1 MKTFNMYV
9 KTLIPNEK
17 GTILLVKEKR
27 MDERPR
33 WDLPGVALT
42 EDESF
47 DEAVTKG
54 IQKEIGYYV
63 YPGKIVGVKDFVT
76 HDEKEINVI
85 MDANILNGDI
95 LLNDHYE
102 KYSWV
107 SMERITEY
115 PLAPW
120 FNEYMKRN
128 KRPFEDVEY
137 EIEQINQR
145 QHKRRELIQE
155 DIVSSRSDDSIY
167 KIEDKEV
174 GESVKNSFGLLK
186 DTIIRTFHPKQANV
200 RRTQPKENIIY
211 QTTTSSENDIIPETS
226 SENDIIPETHDDD
239 EITTISTEK
248 PKIRKI
254 RENNRPYIR
263 KVKESTEKISFNT
276 NRKAS
281 NWKEKLNNINKT
293 PSNNERR
300 PAPKPRRR
308 Q

>member
-9 KTLIPNEK
+9 KTLIPNEQ
-17 GTILLVKEKR
+17 GRILLVKEKR

-33 WDLPGVALT
+33 WDLPGVAVT

-47 DEAVTKG
+47 DEAISKSM
-54 IQKEIGYYV
+54 QKEIGYYV

-76 HDEKEINVI
+76 HETKEINVI
-85 MDANILNGDI
+85 MEANILNGDI

-102 KYSWV
+102 KYAWV
-107 SMERITEY
+107 SIDRISEY
-115 PLAPW
+115 PLTPW

-145 QHKRRELIQE
+145 QNKRKELIQE
-155 DIVSSRSDDSIY
+155 DMISRKNKESIY
-167 KIEDKEV
+167 TIEDNEV

-186 DTIIRTFHPKQANV
+186 DTIIRTFHPKQAQIH
-200 RRTQPKENIIY
+200 RTHPKENVVFD
-211 QTTTSSENDIIPETS
+211 TNSENEIIPDTQS
-226 SENDIIPETHDDD
+226 D
-239 EITTISTEK
+239 EEEVTTISTEK

-276 NRKAS
+276 NMKRS

-293 PSNNERR
+293 PSNNEKRVV
-300 PAPKPRRR
+300 PKPKRRR
-308 Q
+308 

>member
-1 MKTFNMYV
+1 MYV

-17 GTILLVKEKR
+17 GKILLVKEKR

-47 DEAVTKG
+47 DEAVTKS

-63 YPGKIVGVKDFVT
+63 YPGKIIGVKDFIT
-76 HDEKEINVI
+76 HETKEINVI
-85 MDANILNGDI
+85 MEANILNGDI

-145 QHKRRELIQE
+145 QYKRRELIQE
-155 DIVSSRSDDSIY
+155 DIISRRSDDSIY
-167 KIEDKEV
+167 KIEDNEV

-200 RRTQPKENIIY
+200 RRTQPKENVIY
-211 QTTTSSENDIIPETS
+211 STTNNDKEDIIPDAQED
-226 SENDIIPETHDDD
+226 E

>member
-17 GTILLVKEKR
+17 GKILLVKEKR
-27 MDERPR
+27 MDELPR

-47 DEAVTKG
+47 DEAVSKS

-63 YPGKIVGVKDFVT
+63 YPGKIIGVKDYIT
-76 HDEKEINVI
+76 HETKEINVI
-85 MDANILNGDI
+85 MEANILNGDI

-102 KYSWV
+102 KYAWV
-107 SMERITEY
+107 SMERIGEY
-115 PLAPW
+115 PLTPW

-137 EIEQINQR
+137 EIEKINQR
-145 QHKRRELIQE
+145 QNKRKELIQE
-155 DIVSSRSDDSIY
+155 DIISRRDDDSIY
-167 KIEDKEV
+167 RIDDNEV

-186 DTIIRTFHPKQANV
+186 DTIIRTFHPKQAKV
-200 RRTQPKENIIY
+200 TRTYPKENKIY
-211 QTTTSSENDIIPETS
+211 ESLNNDAENDIIPDS
-226 SENDIIPETHDDD
+226 SDDD
-239 EITTISTEK
+239 EVTTISTEK

-254 RENNRPYIR
+254 REGNRPYIR

-276 NRKAS
+276 NINRS

-293 PSNNERR
+293 SSNNERR
-300 PAPKPRRR
+300 PVPKPKRK

>member
-17 GTILLVKEKR
+17 GKILLVKEKR

-107 SMERITEY
+107 SMERISEY
-115 PLAPW
+115 PL
-120 FNEYMKRN
+120 KRN

-200 RRTQPKENIIY
+200 RRTQPKENVIY
-211 QTTTSSENDIIPETS
+211 QTTTNSENDIIPETS

>member
-17 GTILLVKEKR
+17 GKILLVKEKR

-47 DEAVTKG
+47 DEAVTKS

-63 YPGKIVGVKDFVT
+63 YPGKIIGVKDFIT
-76 HDEKEINVI
+76 HETKEINVI
-85 MDANILNGDI
+85 MEANILNGDI

-145 QHKRRELIQE
+145 QYKRRELIQE
-155 DIVSSRSDDSIY
+155 DIISRRSDDSIY
-167 KIEDKEV
+167 KIEDNEV

-200 RRTQPKENIIY
+200 RRTQPKENVIY
-211 QTTTSSENDIIPETS
+211 STTNNDKEDIIPDAQED
-226 SENDIIPETHDDD
+226 E

>member
-17 GTILLVKEKR
+17 GKILLVKEKR
-27 MDERPR
+27 MDELPR
-33 WDLPGVALT
+33 WDLPGVTLT

-47 DEAVTKG
+47 DEAVTKS

-63 YPGKIVGVKDFVT
+63 YPGKIVGVKDFIT
-76 HDEKEINVI
+76 HDSKEINVI
-85 MDANILNGDI
+85 MEANILNGDI
-95 LLNDHYE
+95 ILNNHYE

-107 SMERITEY
+107 SMDRISEY

-145 QHKRRELIQE
+145 QNKRKELIQE
-155 DIVSSRSDDSIY
+155 DIVPGRNDTSIY
-167 KIEDKEV
+167 KIEDNEV

-200 RRTQPKENIIY
+200 HRTQPKENVIY
-211 QTTTSSENDIIPETS
+211 STTSNSTEDIIP
-226 SENDIIPETHDDD
+226 DRPDDE

-300 PAPKPRRR
+300 PVPKPKRR

>member
-9 KTLIPNEK
+9 RTLIPNESGK
-17 GTILLVKEKR
+17 ILLVKEKR
-27 MDERPR
+27 MDEKPR

-47 DEAVTKG
+47 DEAISKNM
-54 IQKEIGYYV
+54 QKEIGYYV
-63 YPGKIVGVKDFVT
+63 YPGKIVGVKDYVT
-76 HDEKEINVI
+76 HDAKEINVI
-85 MDANILNGDI
+85 MEENILNGEI
-95 LLNDHYE
+95 LLNNHYE

-107 SMERITEY
+107 SPDRISEY

-128 KRPFEDVEY
+128 NRPFEDVAY
-137 EIEQINQR
+137 EIELINQR
-145 QHKRRELIQE
+145 QNKRKELIQE
-155 DIVSSRSDDSIY
+155 DIISNRKEESRFRISESIP
-167 KIEDKEV
+167 KRDNNDV

-186 DTIIRTFHPKQANV
+186 DTIVRTFHPKQANV
-200 RRTQPKENIIY
+200 HRTQPKENKLY
-211 QTTTSSENDIIPETS
+211 ETAPDTSNDIIPDRS
-226 SENDIIPETHDDD
+226 DDE

-276 NRKAS
+276 NRKGA
-281 NWKEKLNNINKT
+281 NWKEKINNMNKT

-300 PAPKPRRR
+300 PVPKPKRR

>member
-1 MKTFNMYV
+1 MYV

-17 GTILLVKEKR
+17 GKILLVKEKR

-47 DEAVTKG
+47 DEAVTKS

-63 YPGKIVGVKDFVT
+63 YPGKIVGVKDFIT
-76 HDEKEINVI
+76 HETKEINVI
-85 MDANILNGDI
+85 MEANILNGDI

-145 QHKRRELIQE
+145 QYKRRELIQE
-155 DIVSSRSDDSIY
+155 DIISRRSDDSIY
-167 KIEDKEV
+167 KIEDNEV

-200 RRTQPKENIIY
+200 RRTQPKENVIY
-211 QTTTSSENDIIPETS
+211 STTNNDKEDIIPDAQED
-226 SENDIIPETHDDD
+226 E